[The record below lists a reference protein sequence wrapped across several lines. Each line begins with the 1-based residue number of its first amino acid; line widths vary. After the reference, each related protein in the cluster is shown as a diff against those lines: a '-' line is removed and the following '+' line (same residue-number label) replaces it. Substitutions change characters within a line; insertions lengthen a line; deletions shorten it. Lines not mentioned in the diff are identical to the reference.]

1 MRKVYEIFGKVEEF
15 ISGVF
20 LVAIVTLVFIG
31 GVARFLHNPIYWA
44 NPLASFLFAWAAIL
58 AMDTAYRQDKLM
70 NVDFL
75 VKRFSKRVQGYI
87 RIFNY
92 LVISGFL
99 IYLIIFGVRLS
110 FIQRYRTFEGMYGFS
125 YMWATLSIPCGA
137 IFLLI
142 TTLVKIIDE
151 IKGLQNR
158 RN

>member
-1 MRKVYEIFGKVEEF
+1 MRKIYEFLGKIEVF
-15 ISGVF
+15 VASIF
-20 LVAIVTLVFIG
+20 LVAIVILVFTG
-31 GVARFLHNPIYWA
+31 GVARFFHNPISWA
-44 NPLASFLFAWAAIL
+44 NPLASFLFAWASML
-58 AMDTAYRQDKLM
+58 AMDMAYRKDKLM
-70 NVDFL
+70 NVDLL

-87 RIFNY
+87 KIFNY
-92 LVISGFL
+92 LIIFIFL
-99 IYLIIFGVRLS
+99 IYLIIFGFKLAIV
-110 FIQRYRTFEGMYGFS
+110 QKYRTFEGIYGFS